1 MNLHMTI
8 FISEIFLNLGVI
20 TDVGVRGMI
29 FKCNVLG
36 WYEVLFVA
44 CFQESVL
51 DIGALNISLSW
62 FIQISNRDVLRLG

>member
-1 MNLHMTI
+1 MNLNMTI
-8 FISEIFLNLGVI
+8 FISEVFLNLSVI

-29 FKCNVLG
+29 FECNVLG

-51 DIGALNISLSW
+51 DVGA
-62 FIQISNRDVLRLG
+62 